1 MYNPY
6 NWKISKKPKKICIL
20 EQLTEV
26 SNMID
31 MERINMEKSRKNIDL
46 LVEKKISL
54 LDKLIE

>member
-6 NWKISKKPKKICIL
+6 NWKINKKPKKICIL